1 MVLWNDSV
9 LERRL
14 ALLLALMARC
24 ALDPDA
30 FAKHS
35 LAHVMKDQLETGDAR
50 ERYLAGERQGGGRGG
65 RGTRGSVTL
74 QVRGRGEEH
83 CLAHVMMGQLE
94 CGGREE
100 RGGGGSSY
108 PP

>member
-1 MVLWNDSV
+1 MLSLTRPAPAASSDTSASVVLWNDSK

-35 LAHVMKDQLETGDAR
+35 LAHVMKDQLTSGDAR
-50 ERYLAGERQGGGRGG
+50 ERYLAGKSERARDC
-65 RGTRGSVTL
+65 
-74 QVRGRGEEH
+74 VREVFVWEI
-83 CLAHVMMGQLE
+83 
-94 CGGREE
+94 
-100 RGGGGSSY
+100 
-108 PP
+108 